1 MPIQKYLNTPARAA
15 GLERIGKLHKGLPKQ
30 KRTSADG
37 KEYEVVGRDTDYF
50 RVEFVEGYEHLAEDF
65 AALYGS
71 EPKALPFMLDADSA
85 LAALDFWYEEYDS
98 HATLLHR
105 CDGVTQAVAY
115 NKGTGYFEHGLPCC
129 VGACKCK
136 QVARLGLIM
145 PDFIQHTGVM
155 GTITMETHSDQDIRT
170 LIARLTTF
178 QNLYGTLRG
187 VPFILVRVPRET
199 SAPKTTK
206 EGKRTG
212 ERTKI
217 VRAMIDVRVDPD
229 YARNHI
235 ARMAANARAALPP
248 AHAAPALPA
257 VDAPQLPAPNWTA
270 DEKRWAGFL
279 EWTRTY
285 GCSPSDV
292 MAALEVVTG
301 LPMTHP
307 SDFTG
312 EREIAMGAVIAR
324 VCDYNAD
331 RVVKWNI
338 KGTGVEAQKRIRHWA
353 CEVISMRQANQPAL
367 PETTPS
373 SDE

>member
-1 MPIQKYLNTPARAA
+1 MPIQKYLNTPAGAA

-115 NKGTGYFEHGLPCC
+115 NKGTGFFEHGLPCC

-178 QNLYGTLRG
+178 ANLYGTLRG

-206 EGKRTG
+206 DGKRTG
-212 ERTKI
+212 ERTK
-217 VRAMIDVRVDPD
+217 VQRAMIDVRVDPD
-229 YARNHI
+229 YARSHI
-235 ARMAANARAALPP
+235 ARMAASARAALPSAP
-248 AHAAPALPA
+248 QVPALPA
-257 VDAPQLPAPNWTA
+257 VDVPQLPAPTWA
-270 DEKRWAGFL
+270 SDEKRWKAFI
-279 EWTRTY
+279 EWTGTY
-285 GCSPSDV
+285 GFKLADVLDALSVSAARPVAGPSDWPWGRDDA
-292 MAALEVVTG
+292 MA
-301 LPMTHP
+301 
-307 SDFTG
+307 
-312 EREIAMGAVIAR
+312 AVIAR
-324 VCDYNAD
+324 VCDYNPA
-331 RVVKWNI
+331 RIAKWTI
-338 KGTGVEAQKRIRHWA
+338 KGVSSETAKVIRDIADGIATRH
-353 CEVISMRQANQPAL
+353 SQPAL

-373 SDE
+373 SEG